1 MMMLLKKMMM
11 MMMMIKLSQKYMKKT
26 LAILSLVSGLF
37 FSGCSEF
44 EVVDLEDPNLEA
56 FIKTYP
62 TESPEVADYLFNDIL
77 LAPYFLQSIEG
88 YKKGNIES
96 YDLRLQIFA
105 KTKGKELEV
114 VRASIPQ
121 LNIETALKVNIKTE
135 RFWDSSGLFIKH
147 KLLISEISG
156 TDLYEA
162 GSEGRTVDVVITA
175 QVGDETKTFDY
186 SFSATKTK
194 VAVPIR

>member
-1 MMMLLKKMMM
+1 MLLKKMM
-11 MMMMIKLSQKYMKKT
+11 IKLSQNNMKKT
-26 LAILSLVSGLF
+26 FAILSLVSGLF
-37 FSGCSEF
+37 FGGCSEF
-44 EVVDLEDPNLEA
+44 EVVDLEDPNLEE
-56 FIKTYP
+56 FLKTYAI
-62 TESPEVADYLFNDIL
+62 ESPEFADYLFNDIFL
-77 LAPYFLQSIEG
+77 LPYFFQSEEG
-88 YKKGNIES
+88 YFGS

-105 KTKGKELEV
+105 KTKGKEMDL

-121 LNIETALKVNIKTE
+121 LNLETAFQVNFKTE
-135 RFWDSSGLFIKH
+135 HFSDKSGLFLKH
-147 KLLISEISG
+147 KALISEISG

-186 SFSATKTK
+186 SFSATKRK